1 MFTETVGPVPLKD
14 NLLINMGE
22 SYIVTNL
29 SQPDPEI
36 VSEYASNNAAMGD
49 QDGPQPPVKLKL
61 RVFSVSKSD

>member
-1 MFTETVGPVPLKD
+1 MGPVPLKD

-29 SQPDPEI
+29 CGPDLEI
-36 VSEYASNNAAMGD
+36 VQEYALNEDQGD
-49 QDGPQPPVKLKL
+49 QGLATQAPPKLKL

>member
-29 SQPDPEI
+29 QQPDPEI
-36 VSEYASNNAAMGD
+36 VSEYHNTTQNYSSNM
-49 QDGPQPPVKLKL
+49 
-61 RVFSVSKSD
+61 S